1 LICGTVYAT
10 LDAMNPS
17 DAAARK
23 NRAAALAAAEAELEA
38 AIAILF
44 DRRCVAYS
52 ACVHVVRG
60 WQALARLKDGARE
73 ESLASRWLTQL
84 DAHDF
89 DFRSPAE
96 QAEWERS
103 LLQVAAASASF
114 DGAGSA
120 APSKSDLLVHC
131 KRLER
136 TLRRASARLR
146 IETPAGR
153 RKRQVAVVAAVL
165 AVLAAAAYEHFG
177 LRVRGPWSGRYYS
190 NPSLIGVPALRQDA
204 DVFFDWGDDA
214 PMAGMPRDDFSV
226 SWDTC
231 FRVAEPQKWRF
242 VLGSDDGSRFAIDG
256 KTLIDNWG
264 PHDFRMAE
272 GEADLAPG
280 VHRLTV
286 SFFDKSG
293 AARIALRAGRSGG
306 PLQPLPAHDLASPRQ
321 AADGSPFCPDEAG

>member
-1 LICGTVYAT
+1 
-10 LDAMNPS
+10 MNPS

-23 NRAAALAAAEAELEA
+23 NRATALAAAEAELEA

-44 DRRCVAYS
+44 DRRCVSDS

-60 WQALARLKDGARE
+60 WQALARLEDDARE
-73 ESLASRWLTQL
+73 ENVASHWVTQL
-84 DAHDF
+84 DAHDCE
-89 DFRSPAE
+89 FRSPAE
-96 QAEWERS
+96 RAEWERS
-103 LLQVAAASASF
+103 LLQIAAASASF
-114 DGAGSA
+114 DGAGRA
-120 APSKSDLLVHC
+120 APAKSELLAQC
-131 KRLER
+131 RRLER

-146 IETPAGR
+146 IETPARR
-153 RKRQVAVVAAVL
+153 RKRRVTMVVAILAVV
-165 AVLAAAAYEHFG
+165 AAAAYEYFG
-177 LRVRGPWSGRYYS
+177 LPIGGPWLGRYYS

-214 PMAGMPRDDFSV
+214 PMVGMPRDDFSV

-231 FRVAEPQKWRF
+231 FRVAAPEKWRF

-280 VHRLTV
+280 LHLLTV

-306 PLQPLPAHDLASPRQ
+306 PLQALPAHDLAAPQRAGDASPSC
-321 AADGSPFCPDEAG
+321 ADHPG